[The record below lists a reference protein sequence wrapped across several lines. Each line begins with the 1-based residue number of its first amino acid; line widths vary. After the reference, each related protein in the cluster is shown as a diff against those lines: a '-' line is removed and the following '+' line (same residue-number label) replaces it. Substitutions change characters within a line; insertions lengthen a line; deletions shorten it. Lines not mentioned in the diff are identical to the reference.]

1 MISETGYWTEA
12 ELPQHEGTYSQ
23 NLADWISSYFL
34 ADKGK
39 QVIDFGCGLGTYS
52 SHLLNQGFNLVIG
65 IEGSVGG
72 YSPDFIK
79 KWDLSLRI
87 QDMDQFLELKENSYN
102 SICLEVGEH
111 IPSKYESTFLDNLSS
126 LTQNKLILSW
136 AIRGQ
141 GGHGHVNCLNN
152 EEIIDKMSMC
162 GFTYLEEDTEKIRQ
176 EVNFLN
182 TPWLQDTIMIFR
194 KDPLF
199 VSRLTHFYQNIG
211 EDWMDF
217 QDLYSEMVKIYP
229 DGSHF
234 VEIGCWKG
242 RSSSF
247 MGVEIIKSGKRIKF
261 DCVDPWIGD
270 LDTLGEAYD
279 PFIPKNT
286 NSDWLY
292 TEFVNNIKPVS
303 LFIYPVRLRSSEAV
317 KMYRNRS
324 LDFIFIDGS
333 HEYEDVK
340 EDLFIWYSKVKK
352 GGTIAGHDYTTYP
365 GVKKAVDE
373 FFNPG
378 EIKIV
383 KSYWIFKKI

>member
-1 MISETGYWTEA
+1 MISDTGYWTEE
-12 ELPQHEGTYSQ
+12 ELPQHQGTYSE
-23 NLADWISSYFL
+23 NLAEWISSYIL
-34 ADKGK
+34 ADLDK

-52 SHLLNQGFNLVIG
+52 SHLLNRGFNLVIG

-72 YSPDFIK
+72 YSPDFVK
-79 KWDLSLRI
+79 KWDLSSRI
-87 QDMDQFLELKENSYN
+87 QDMHQYPGLRKNSYN

-126 LTQNKLILSW
+126 LTSNKIILSW
-136 AIRGQ
+136 AVRGQ
-141 GGHGHVNCLNN
+141 DGHGHVNCLNN
-152 EEIIDKMSMC
+152 EEIIDKMTLC
-162 GFTYLEEDTEKIRQ
+162 GFSILKEDTEKIRR
-176 EVNFLN
+176 EVNFLD
-182 TPWLQDTIMIFR
+182 TPWLKESIMIFK
-194 KDPLF
+194 KDPSF
-199 VSRLTHFYQNIG
+199 ESRLNHFYQNIG

-229 DGSHF
+229 DNSHF
-234 VEIGCWKG
+234 VEIGSWKG

-247 MGVEIIKSGKRIKF
+247 MGVEIIKSGKKIKF
-261 DCVDPWIGD
+261 DCIDPWMGD
-270 LDTLGEAYD
+270 LDTLGDVYD
-279 PFIPKNT
+279 PFVPKNT
-286 NSDWLY
+286 NPDWLY
-292 TEFVNNIKPVS
+292 VEFINNVEPVS
-303 LFIYPVRLRSSEAV
+303 GSINPIRLKSTEAV
-317 KMYRNRS
+317 EMYEDRS

-340 EDLFIWYSKVKK
+340 EDLSVWYSKVKR

-383 KSYWIFKKI
+383 KSYWIFNKI